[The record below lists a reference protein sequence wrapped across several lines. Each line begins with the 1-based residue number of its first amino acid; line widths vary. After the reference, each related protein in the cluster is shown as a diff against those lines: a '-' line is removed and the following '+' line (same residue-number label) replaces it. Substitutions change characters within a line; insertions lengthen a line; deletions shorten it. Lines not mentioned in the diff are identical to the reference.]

1 MLASELVL
9 TAQPPLCYG
18 SCVVPV
24 PDSGERILVVAR
36 SHAQIQYLDFS
47 YQCANAQFSITDIEA
62 ARQPRLHR

>member
-1 MLASELVL
+1 
-9 TAQPPLCYG
+9 
-18 SCVVPV
+18 VPV